1 MYGVQLRRAA
11 KSPTRNVT
19 LEYRTKRCS
28 SGTLISRRVIWI
40 HMFRC
45 GGCVRCVLR
54 NPYAL
59 EFLVCGALLADKVGN
74 YVCVRVC
81 NPYIRN
87 PYGIIHSF
95 YVWCRLRVAVF
106 QGMFHKL
113 V

>member
-1 MYGVQLRRAA
+1 MPVNPQYGAQGADYTTVRSTPYRVHTHTQYVLIRSTGVRSSACMYGVQLRVRRAA

-59 EFLVCGALLADKVGN
+59 EFLV
-74 YVCVRVC
+74 
-81 NPYIRN
+81 
-87 PYGIIHSF
+87 
-95 YVWCRLRVAVF
+95 
-106 QGMFHKL
+106 
-113 V
+113 